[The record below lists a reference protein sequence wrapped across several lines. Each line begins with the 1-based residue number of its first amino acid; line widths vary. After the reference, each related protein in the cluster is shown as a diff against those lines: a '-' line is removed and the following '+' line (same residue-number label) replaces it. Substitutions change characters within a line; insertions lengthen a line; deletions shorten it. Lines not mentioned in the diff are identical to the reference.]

1 MHDRAAEQGP
11 QPVLRVRDAVAIT
24 VGIVVGAGIFRTPS
38 IIAGAAGSGEAML
51 LAWVLSGAISIIGAL
66 CYAELASAWP
76 GAGGDYGFLRRAFGP
91 RFAFLYGWA
100 RLAVIQTGS
109 IALLAFVVGDY
120 LAAVVS
126 FGPATSAVLA
136 AAVVVG
142 LTAIN
147 WLGVRAGVVTQ
158 GVLTLIEVAAVIAVV
173 IAGLWIAPEAP
184 AAPPPSA
191 STGWGLVMVMVLL
204 TFGGWNEAVYV
215 TGELKDARR
224 RIAPVLL
231 LSLGLITL
239 LYLAVN
245 FAYLRALG
253 LAGMAASDAVAA
265 EVMRRAFG
273 EGGAALIALAVA
285 IAALTSANAT
295 MFTGART
302 NWALGRDVPALRFLG
317 GWNAVRGTPGNALLV
332 QGAVALALVVAGGLA
347 RDGFRLAVEYTA
359 PVFWFFFLA
368 AGIALFVLRAREP
381 EAPRPFRVP
390 LYPVLP
396 ALFCAANAWLLWSS
410 LAYTGAGALVG
421 AAVLAAGAALLPF
434 LKPKETMR

>member
-1 MHDRAAEQGP
+1 MHDRAAEPGP
-11 QPVLRVRDAVAIT
+11 RPVLRVRDAVAIT
-24 VGIVVGAGIFRTPS
+24 VGIVIGAGIFRTPS

-51 LAWVLSGAISIIGAL
+51 LAWLLGGAISIVGAL

-100 RLAVIQTGS
+100 RLSVIQTGS
-109 IALLAFVVGDY
+109 VALLAFVVGDY

-147 WLGVRAGVVTQ
+147 WIGVRAGVGTQ
-158 GVLTLIEVAAVIAVV
+158 AALTLIEVAALVAVIV
-173 IAGLWIAPEAP
+173 AGLWIAPAAP
-184 AAPPPSA
+184 AMPPPSA
-191 STGWGLVMVMVLL
+191 TTGWGLVMVMVLL

-224 RIAPVLL
+224 RFAPVLL
-231 LSLGLITL
+231 VSLGLITL
-239 LYLAVN
+239 IYVATNL
-245 FAYLRALG
+245 AYLRALG

-317 GWNAVRGTPGNALLV
+317 RWDAVRGTPGNALLV

-368 AGIALFVLRAREP
+368 AGIAVFVLRVREP
-381 EAPRPFRVP
+381 DAPRPFRVP
-390 LYPVLP
+390 LYPLLP

-410 LAYTGAGALVG
+410 LAHTGAGALVG
-421 AAVLAAGAALLPF
+421 AGVLAAGALLIPF
-434 LKPKETMR
+434 VKPRETIR